1 MTAILTRRRERAG
14 GAAAAAALTLALG
27 ALLVAGLAVRAHVA
41 TADDGIALFRVAPD
55 PPPPPEAIR
64 APQRDTRP
72 EGEAA
77 PPNLTSRATQVV
89 APEPIVP
96 LPLPPPPLPVAEK
109 AADGTQTTSGAA
121 DIPGPGTGAG
131 GQGDGFGAG
140 GNGDGR
146 GAGDPDA
153 TPPRWIRGDIRDS
166 DYPEDLADAGIG
178 GRVTV
183 LYLVETNG
191 RVSDC
196 DVVGSS
202 GVPRLDA
209 LTCRLIR
216 ERFRFRP
223 SRSGAGKPVPALI
236 RESHEWVFERLP
248 PEK

>member
-1 MTAILTRRRERAG
+1 MVAILSQRRERAG
-14 GAAAAAALTLALG
+14 GAAAAAVLTLALG
-27 ALLVAGLAVRAHVA
+27 ALLVVGLAVRARVA
-41 TADDGIALFRVAPD
+41 GEEDGIALFRVAPD
-55 PPPPPEAIR
+55 PPPPPKAIR
-64 APQRDTRP
+64 TPQRDTRA

-77 PPNLTSRATQVV
+77 PPNRTSRATQVV
-89 APEPIVP
+89 VPKPVVP
-96 LPLPPPPLPVAEK
+96 LALPPPPLPVAEK
-109 AADGTQTTSGAA
+109 AADSNQATSGTA
-121 DIPGPGTGAG
+121 DTPGIGTGAG

-140 GNGDGR
+140 GRGDGR

-153 TPPRWIRGDIRDS
+153 TPPRWIRGSIRDS
-166 DYPEDLADAGIG
+166 DYPDDLADAGIG

-191 RVSDC
+191 RVTDC

-223 SRSGAGKPVPALI
+223 SRSGAGNPVPALI

-248 PEK
+248 PED

>member
-1 MTAILTRRRERAG
+1 MATILSQPRERAG
-14 GAAAAAALTLALG
+14 GAAAAAALTVALG
-27 ALLVAGLAVRAHVA
+27 ALLVAELAVRARVVEGG
-41 TADDGIALFRVAPD
+41 DGMALFRVAPD

-77 PPNLTSRATQVV
+77 PPNLTSRATPIVAPKPVV
-89 APEPIVP
+89 A
-96 LPLPPPPLPVAEK
+96 LPVPPPPLPVSEK
-109 AADGTQTTSGAA
+109 PADSIQATSGAA
-121 DIPGPGTGAG
+121 DLPGPGSGAG
-131 GQGDGFGAG
+131 GQGNGFGAG
-140 GNGDGR
+140 GSGDGR

-153 TPPRWIRGDIRDS
+153 TPPRWIRGSIRDS
-166 DYPEDLADAGIG
+166 DYPDDLADAGIG

-183 LYLVETNG
+183 LYLVEANG

-202 GVPRLDA
+202 GVGRLDA

-223 SRSGAGKPVPALI
+223 SRDGAGKPVPALI

-248 PEK
+248 PEE

>member
-1 MTAILTRRRERAG
+1 MAAILIHQRERAG
-14 GAAAAAALTLALG
+14 GAAVAAALTLALG
-27 ALLVAGLAVRAHVA
+27 ALLVAGLAVRAQVGKRA
-41 TADDGIALFRVAPD
+41 DGIALFRVAPD
-55 PPPPPEAIR
+55 PPPPEAIR
-64 APQRDTRP
+64 APQRETRP

-77 PPNLTSRATQVV
+77 PPNLTSRATEVV
-89 APEPIVP
+89 APEPVVP

-109 AADGTQTTSGAA
+109 AADSNEATSGAA
-121 DIPGPGTGAG
+121 DVPGPGSGAG

-140 GNGDGR
+140 GRGDGR

-153 TPPRWIRGDIRDS
+153 TPPRWVRGRIRDS

-191 RVSDC
+191 RVGDC
-196 DVVGSS
+196 EVVGSS

-248 PEK
+248 PEP

>member
-1 MTAILTRRRERAG
+1 MTAILSYRRERAG
-14 GAAAAAALTLALG
+14 GAAAAATLTLALG

-41 TADDGIALFRVAPD
+41 ADDDGMALFRVAPD
-55 PPPPPEAIR
+55 RPPPPEAIR
-64 APQRDTRP
+64 ARQRDTRP

-77 PPNLTSRATQVV
+77 PPNLTSRATEVV
-89 APEPIVP
+89 VPESIVP
-96 LPLPPPPLPVAEK
+96 LPLPPPPMPVTEK
-109 AADGTQTTSGAA
+109 AADSTQETSGAA
-121 DIPGPGTGAG
+121 DTPGPGSGAG

-140 GNGDGR
+140 GSGDGR

-153 TPPRWIRGDIRDS
+153 IPPRWIRGDIRDS

-236 RESHEWVFERLP
+236 RESHEWVFERVLP
-248 PEK
+248 ED

>member
-1 MTAILTRRRERAG
+1 MTAILPRRRERAG
-14 GAAAAAALTLALG
+14 GAAAAAALTLGFG
-27 ALLVAGLAVRAHVA
+27 ALLIAGLAVRAQVA
-41 TADDGIALFRVAPD
+41 ATDDVISLFRVAPD
-55 PPPPPEAIR
+55 PPPPPEATR
-64 APQRDTRP
+64 APQRETRP
-72 EGEAA
+72 EGAA
-77 PPNLTSRATQVV
+77 SPPNRTSRATQVV

-109 AADGTQTTSGAA
+109 AADSNQSTSGAA
-121 DIPGPGTGAG
+121 DVPGPGTGAG

-140 GNGDGR
+140 GDGDGR

-153 TPPRWIRGDIRDS
+153 TAPRWVRGDIRDS
-166 DYPEDLADAGIG
+166 DYPGDLADAGIG

-191 RVSDC
+191 RVTEC

-216 ERFRFRP
+216 QRFRFRP
-223 SRSGAGKPVPALI
+223 SRDGSGRPVPARI

-248 PEK
+248 PDE

>member
-1 MTAILTRRRERAG
+1 MVAILSHRRERAG
-14 GAAAAAALTLALG
+14 GAAAAAALTLGLG
-27 ALLVAGLAVRAHVA
+27 ALLVAGLAVRAQVVVEE
-41 TADDGIALFRVAPD
+41 DGMALFRVAPD
-55 PPPPPEAIR
+55 APPPPEAIR

-77 PPNLTSRATQVV
+77 PPNLTSRATPVV
-89 APEPIVP
+89 VPEPMVP
-96 LPLPPPPLPVAEK
+96 LPLPPPLLPVAEK
-109 AADGTQTTSGAA
+109 AADSSQATSGAA
-121 DIPGPGTGAG
+121 DVPGPGSGAG

-140 GNGDGR
+140 GSGDGR

-223 SRSGAGKPVPALI
+223 SRSGAGEAGSGADPRKP
-236 RESHEWVFERLP
+236 
-248 PEK
+248 

>member
-1 MTAILTRRRERAG
+1 MAAILSLRRERAG
-14 GAAAAAALTLALG
+14 GAAGAAVLTLALG
-27 ALLVAGLAVRAHVA
+27 VLLVAGLAVRGQGVSAER
-41 TADDGIALFRVAPD
+41 GLALFRVVPE
-55 PPPPPEAIR
+55 PPRREATR
-64 APQRDTRP
+64 APQRDPRA

-77 PPNLTSRATQVV
+77 PANLRSRATQVAV
-89 APEPIVP
+89 PEPVVP
-96 LPLPPPPLPVAEK
+96 IPLPPPPLPVADK
-109 AADGTQTTSGAA
+109 AADGVEATSGAA
-121 DIPGPGTGAG
+121 DLPGPGTGAG
-131 GQGDGFGAG
+131 GEGDGSGAG
-140 GNGDGR
+140 GRGDGR

-153 TPPRWIRGDIRDS
+153 TPPRWIRGRLRDS
-166 DYPEDLADAGIG
+166 DYPADLAEAGVG

-183 LYLVETNG
+183 LYLVETDG

-196 DVVGSS
+196 EVVGSS

-248 PEK
+248 PER